1 MRLEIIVFCILGGY
15 LWGSISFAR
24 ILTRLISPEKNLE
37 EIELKN
43 PKSGET
49 QKLKT
54 VGATT
59 ASVVLGPKIG
69 GLIGIIDILKGALP
83 TLLLRLA
90 FPDQPYFLFVGTAV
104 VIGHIFPLYFG
115 FKGGGGL
122 SPALGT
128 LLVLDPLGVIISVIM
143 AFIVGIFLL
152 KNIAF
157 AVMGGPI
164 LLIIWIAL
172 RTGNW
177 VNIVFSIII
186 NLLLIVA
193 VLPDISVYLKAEKSG
208 KSDLSS
214 SMDTIPMGQMMK
226 KMMQRW
232 GLSPDGKEKP
242 HTNEK

>member
-1 MRLEIIVFCILGGY
+1 MRLEIISLCIIGGY
-15 LWGSISFAR
+15 LWGSVSLAR
-24 ILTRLISPEKNLE
+24 ILTRMIAPDKNLE

-43 PKSGET
+43 LKSGET

-59 ASVVLGPKIG
+59 ASMVLGPKIG
-69 GLIGIIDILKGALP
+69 GLIGMLDILKGALP
-83 TLLLRLA
+83 ALLVRIA
-90 FPDQPYFLFVGTAV
+90 FPGQPYFLFLGIAII
-104 VIGHIFPLYFG
+104 IGHIFPIYFG

-128 LLVLDPLGVIISVIM
+128 LLVLDPIGVIVCVIL
-143 AFIVGIFLL
+143 AFVVGIFLL

-157 AVMGGPI
+157 AVMGGP
-164 LLIIWIAL
+164 LLFIFWIAL
-172 RTGNW
+172 TTRNW
-177 VNIVFSIII
+177 IYIAFSIII

-193 VLPDISVYLKAEKSG
+193 VIPDISVYLKAQKSG

-226 KMMQRW
+226 KMMKRM
-232 GLSPDGKEKP
+232 GLNPDKKE
-242 HTNEK
+242 

>member
-1 MRLEIIVFCILGGY
+1 MRLEIILFCIIGGY
-15 LWGSISFAR
+15 LWGSISLAR
-24 ILTRLISPEKNLE
+24 ILTRLIAPDKNLE

-49 QKLKT
+49 QQLKT

-59 ASVVLGPKIG
+59 ASIVLGPKFG
-69 GLIGIIDILKGALP
+69 GLIGILDILKGALP
-83 TLLLRLA
+83 ALLLRLI

-128 LLVLDPLGVIISVIM
+128 FLVLDPLGVLICIIL
-143 AFIVGIFLL
+143 AFIIGIFLL

-164 LLIIWIAL
+164 LLLIWIAL

-177 VNIVFSIII
+177 VYIVFSIII
-186 NLLLIVA
+186 NLLLFVA
-193 VLPDISVYLKAEKSG
+193 VIPDISVYLKAQKSG

-226 KMMQRW
+226 KMMQRM
-232 GLSPDGKEKP
+232 GLNPDEKE
-242 HTNEK
+242 